1 MNNNSIMFSVLM
13 SLYHKEKYYYFDK
26 CLESLY
32 FQTLPIT
39 EIILVLDG
47 AINDYL
53 IKTINKW
60 KNKLPLKIY
69 PLEVNVGLGNAL
81 NFGLKKCQFEIVFR
95 MDTDDICLPN
105 RFEKQIEYITNNPD
119 ILLLGS
125 ATEEFDENMENSF
138 GYRTNPTEHNAIV
151 NYAKKRSPFNHMT
164 VAFKKDAVLSV
175 GGYQH
180 HLFMED
186 YNLWIRMISS
196 GYKVANL
203 PDVLVKVRAGN
214 SMVTRRKGIKYIKS
228 EYKLAK
234 LKIKTHLDNS
244 FSAYSIFLLRSI
256 PRILPT
262 SFLSKIYKILRK

>member
-1 MNNNSIMFSVLM
+1 MNNFSILLSVYNGENPIFLDNALS
-13 SLYHKEKYYYFDK
+13 SLYEYQKIK
-26 CLESLY
+26 
-32 FQTLPIT
+32 PT
-39 EIILVLDG
+39 EIVVVIDG
-47 AINDYL
+47 P
-53 IKTINKW
+53 INKSLLAIIDNY
-60 KNKLPLKIY
+60 KNKLNKLIKVIN
-69 PLEVNVGLGNAL
+69 LNKNHGLGYAL
-81 NFGLKKCQFEIVFR
+81 NEGLKHCTNDWVFR
-95 MDTDDICLPN
+95 MDTDDICLPDH
-105 RFEKQIEYITNNPD
+105 FEKQIQFIKNNPD
-119 ILLLGS
+119 ISLLGS
-125 ATEEFDENMENSF
+125 STEEFDENMENSF

-151 NYAKKRSPFNHMT
+151 NYAKKRNPFNHMT

-256 PRILPT
+256 PRMLPT

>member
-1 MNNNSIMFSVLM
+1 MQFTILLSIYKNESPFFLIQTFNSILVEQSI
-13 SLYHKEKYYYFDK
+13 K
-26 CLESLY
+26 
-32 FQTLPIT
+32 PN
-39 EIILVLDG
+39 EIILVKDG
-47 AINDYL
+47 PLSQELSD
-53 IKTINKW
+53 TIIDWCNKYPKIIRIVALG
-60 KNKLPLKIY
+60 KNY
-69 PLEVNVGLGNAL
+69 GLGVAL
-81 NFGLKKCQFEIVFR
+81 NKGLVHCTNDWVFR
-95 MDTDDICLPN
+95 MDTDDICLPD
-105 RFEKQIEYITNNPD
+105 RFEKQIQFIKNNPD
-119 ILLLGS
+119 ISLLGS
-125 ATEEFDENMENSF
+125 STEEFDENMENSF

-151 NYAKKRSPFNHMT
+151 NYAKKRNPFNHMT

-262 SFLSKIYKILRK
+262 SFLSKIYKVLRK

>member
-1 MNNNSIMFSVLM
+1 MKFSILM
-13 SLYHKEKYYYFDK
+13 SVYKNEKPDYLNNAF
-26 CLESLY
+26 ES
-32 FQTLPIT
+32 IT
-39 EIILVLDG
+39 SEQSKNAAEIIIVKDGPLTNELDM
-47 AINDYL
+47 I
-53 IKTINKW
+53 ISKW
-60 KNKLPLKIY
+60 ESILCDRLKIV
-69 PLEVNVGLGNAL
+69 EMKHNVGLGEAL
-81 NFGLKKCQFEIVFR
+81 NHGLQYCTNDWVFR
-95 MDTDDICLPN
+95 MDTDDVCLSN
-105 RFEKQIEYITNNPD
+105 RFERQIKFIVKNPN
-119 ILLLGS
+119 ISLLGS
-125 ATEEFDENMENSF
+125 STEEFDENMENSF
-138 GYRTNPTEHNAIV
+138 GYRINPTEHNAII
-151 NYAKKRSPFNHMT
+151 NYAKKRNPFNHMT

-262 SFLSKIYKILRK
+262 SFLSKIYKVLRK